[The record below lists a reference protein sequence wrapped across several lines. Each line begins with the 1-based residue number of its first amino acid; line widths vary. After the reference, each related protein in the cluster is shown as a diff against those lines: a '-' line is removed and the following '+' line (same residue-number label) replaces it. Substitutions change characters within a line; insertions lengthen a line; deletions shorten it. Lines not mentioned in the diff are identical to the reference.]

1 MTDTEETS
9 EISSSAQ
16 LGLQGLLNA
25 NPLNTESSKILI
37 DALLFFFFLWIL
49 SILIFQLNL
58 SRRIIVRR
66 IPIER

>member
-37 DALLFFFFLWIL
+37 DALLFFFFYG
-49 SILIFQLNL
+49 FYQY
-58 SRRIIVRR
+58 
-66 IPIER
+66 